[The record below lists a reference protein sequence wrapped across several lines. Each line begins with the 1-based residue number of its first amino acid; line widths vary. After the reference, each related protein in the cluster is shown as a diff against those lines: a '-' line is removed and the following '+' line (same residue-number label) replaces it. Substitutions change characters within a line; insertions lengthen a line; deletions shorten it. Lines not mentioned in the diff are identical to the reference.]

1 MNDDLAIILG
11 SADYE
16 KGPYMRRYK
25 EQADRETKRMRAK
38 TTPQSPPP
46 VTPEEHTCREH
57 GPDESVCSVCGKARP
72 WGVPKMEDRMHPDC
86 WGFVPLPREGEFSF
100 QYPICPDCRQARK
113 GPFCYI

>member
-1 MNDDLAIILG
+1 MNNDLDIILG
-11 SADYE
+11 GAEYE
-16 KGPYMRRYK
+16 RGPYMKQYEDRADQKTRRRRSK
-25 EQADRETKRMRAK
+25 HGSE
-38 TTPQSPPP
+38 PSPPQ
-46 VTPEEHTCREH
+46 EGHRCREH

-86 WGFVPLPREGEFSF
+86 WGFVPLPREGKFSF